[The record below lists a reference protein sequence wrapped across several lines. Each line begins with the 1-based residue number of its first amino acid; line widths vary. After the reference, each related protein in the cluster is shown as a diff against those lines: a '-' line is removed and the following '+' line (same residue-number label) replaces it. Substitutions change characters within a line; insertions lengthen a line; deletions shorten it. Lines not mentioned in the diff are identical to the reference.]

1 MEGLLLTR
9 RCVASPPSSR
19 TRSGCQSSPPDK
31 NTVND
36 HGTYRQKLT
45 ANNSVY
51 HRIKQFLNLPV
62 VCTSICCI
70 SGGLS
75 FGLAIYLLAMLFLA
89 SLKTIMP
96 DLWPGNGSSKNTKIF
111 TDNTLLDAPPEVLL
125 ILALPGED
133 ADVGLRQSGRNL
145 ILKCF
150 ENTVDRVNSIN
161 LILNCNCNFLRA
173 N

>member
-1 MEGLLLTR
+1 
-9 RCVASPPSSR
+9 
-19 TRSGCQSSPPDK
+19 
-31 NTVND
+31 
-36 HGTYRQKLT
+36 
-45 ANNSVY
+45 
-51 HRIKQFLNLPV
+51 
-62 VCTSICCI
+62 
-70 SGGLS
+70 
-75 FGLAIYLLAMLFLA
+75 MLFLA

-150 ENTVDRVNSIN
+150 ENTVDRVSFIN
-161 LILNCNCNFLRA
+161 LI
-173 N
+173 